1 MTKLPLNAT
10 MEFCRKAD
18 KANAHH
24 MSAFRLRSEPDR
36 LRATVAE
43 SLLGLAAL
51 GVVGGDSLVYVSCT
65 GEPEPI

>member
-1 MTKLPLNAT
+1 
-10 MEFCRKAD
+10 
-18 KANAHH
+18 

-36 LRATVAE
+36 LRGTVAE

-65 GEPEPI
+65 GELDRF